1 MSVHSIRA
9 SHLPPDIP
17 VTRSMFPILPLVL
30 VTSSIPLPVIAAIQ
44 VSVIVPSSVYSAWS
58 SIVISISS
66 AAFPIDVTISVAAVV
81 FSVSRRHLVKC

>member
-17 VTRSMFPILPLVL
+17 VTRSMFPILLLVF
-30 VTSSIPLPVIAAIQ
+30 VASSIPLPVIAAIR
-44 VSVIVPSSVYSAWS
+44 VSVIVPSSVYPTWS

-66 AAFPIDVTISVAAVV
+66 AAFPIAVTISIAAVI
-81 FSVSRRHLVKC
+81 FSVPRRHLVTC